1 MEIFNHITRL
11 IEKKE
16 PKMNIRLI
24 IKARYKIGVKQSY
37 QYISNYEKE
46 KRAIGNK
53 NPFLEVTDQEIIERY
68 MKANGVQATAKA
80 LMVTKYRVASV
91 VEKEI
96 KAGNEELKK
105 KRESITKSI
114 SNHSQAKSMA
124 MKFLRAYKG
133 QEFTRNKLLDIA
145 CKNEA
150 CNYFSVQDVKKM
162 AVDAG
167 IIIKTN
173 KREKE

>member
-24 IKARYKIGVKQSY
+24 IKSRYKIGVKQSY
-37 QYISNYEKE
+37 RYISDYEKE

-53 NPFLEVTDQEIIERY
+53 NPFLEVTDQEILEKY
-68 MKANGVQATAKA
+68 LKVNGAQATAKS
-80 LMVTKYRVASV
+80 LMVTKNRVTAL

-96 KAGNEELKK
+96 KSGNQEIKK
-105 KRESITKSI
+105 KRESLNKSTVT
-114 SNHSQAKSMA
+114 HSQAKSMA
-124 MKFLRAYKG
+124 MKFLRGYKG
-133 QEFTRNKLLDIA
+133 QELTRNKLLDIA

-150 CNYFSVQDVKKM
+150 CNRFSVQEVRKM
-162 AVDAG
+162 AMDSG
-167 IIIKTN
+167 IIILPK
-173 KREKE
+173 KPEKE